1 MKEKTAMSK
10 LYSYIQVTHDLGGKI
25 INTFTLLKLIN
36 EFKELE
42 KEQIMRANI
51 DGYIEGEEHGETSA
65 EEYYNE
71 KYTK

>member
-1 MKEKTAMSK
+1 MKQQTAMSK

-42 KEQIMRANI
+42 KNQIIRAYI
-51 DGYIEGEEHGETSA
+51 DGYIDGERYDETPA
-65 EEYYNE
+65 EDYYNQ
-71 KYTK
+71 KYIK